1 MRILHLADLHLGRSL
16 CDRDLLEDQRLML
29 EAALSILEERRV
41 DVLLIAGDIYDR
53 SIPQSEAIQLFD
65 GFLTRALGGL
75 PGLSVIAIPGNHDSA
90 ARLSFG
96 SGLLSRAGFHLRTR
110 AEDARAPVIAGRE
123 GDAAAFWALP
133 FMDAASLEAAIGGI
147 RPLLSKDLPNVLLAH
162 CFAQGGSS
170 SESERGFIGSAEEVS
185 PSLFEGFSYAALGHL
200 HRRQAAGPLAR
211 YPGSPLAYSFSEAAA
226 SPEKGFL
233 LIELHGPDAP
243 FSEEFLP
250 IAPLHRLVRL
260 EGSFAELSAPG
271 AFPEHRGAFVEARLS
286 DPLPVP
292 DPADPLKVNFP
303 NLLAVRQAAF
313 ERIAAPSDGDGG
325 ASGAPPIQDR
335 RDGAAV
341 LCDFRSFYAEMK
353 SVAPEPETER
363 LFAEIL
369 KEADDASL

>member
-16 CDRDLLEDQRLML
+16 CDRELLEDQALML

-65 GFLTRALGGL
+65 GFLTRALGEH

-96 SGLLSRAGFHLRTR
+96 SGLLSRAGFYLRTR
-110 AEDARAPVIAGRE
+110 AEDARTPIIAGRE
-123 GDAAAFWALP
+123 GDKAAFWALP
-133 FMDAASLEAAIGGI
+133 FMDAVSLEATIGGI
-147 RPLLSKDLPNVLLAH
+147 RPLLEKELPNVLLAH

-170 SESERGFIGSAEEVS
+170 SESERGFIGSAEEVPS
-185 PSLFEGFSYAALGHL
+185 SLFEGFSYAALGHL
-200 HRRQAAGPLAR
+200 HRRQAAGPVAR

-233 LIELHGPDAP
+233 LIELAGAEAP
-243 FSEEFLP
+243 FAEEFLP
-250 IAPLHRLVRL
+250 IEPLHRLVRL

-271 AFPEHRGAFVEARLS
+271 AFPEHRGAFVEVRLT

-292 DPADPLKVNFP
+292 DPADPLKANFP

-313 ERIAAPSDGDGG
+313 ERIAAPSGGGGG
-325 ASGAPPIQDR
+325 ASGAPSSRDR

-341 LCDFRSFYAEMK
+341 LGDFRSFYAEMK
-353 SVAPEPETER
+353 GCAPEPETES

-369 KEADDASL
+369 KEADNASL

>member
-16 CDRDLLEDQRLML
+16 CDRDLLDDQRLML
-29 EAALSILEERRV
+29 EAALSIIEERRV
-41 DVLLIAGDIYDR
+41 DVLLVAGDIYDR

-65 GFLTRALGGL
+65 GFLTRALGTVQ
-75 PGLSVIAIPGNHDSA
+75 GLSVIAIPGNHDSA

-110 AEDARAPVIAGRE
+110 VEDANRPVIAGRE
-123 GDAAAFWALP
+123 GDRAAFWALP

-147 RPLLSKDLPNVLLAH
+147 KPLLRKDLPNVLLAH

-170 SESERGFIGSAEEVS
+170 SESERGFVGSAEEVS

-233 LIELHGPDAP
+233 LIELRGPHEP
-243 FSEEFLP
+243 FTEEFLP
-250 IAPLHRLVRL
+250 LEPLHRLVRL
-260 EGSFAELSAPG
+260 EGSFADLSAPG
-271 AFPEHRGAFVEARLS
+271 AFAEHRGDFVEVRLT

-292 DPADPLKVNFP
+292 DPADPLKANFP

-313 ERIAAPSDGDGG
+313 ERIAPPSGGGGG
-325 ASGAPPIQDR
+325 AFEAASIGER
-335 RDGAAV
+335 KDGAAV
-341 LCDFRSFYAEMK
+341 LSDFKSFYAEMK
-353 SVAPEPETER
+353 GVAPEPETEA

-369 KEADDASL
+369 KEADNASL